1 MLVIRLEYDIYI
13 ILTFAYFLICLILV
27 KQTARG
33 NLHVIIFLRSTNT
46 ATSTLIDSCLQG
58 TQDLT
63 SWYMHQCQL
72 RNLYQEADS
81 TDNTK

>member
-33 NLHVIIFLRSTNT
+33 NLHVIIFLRSTNKVR
-46 ATSTLIDSCLQG
+46 CLQG

-63 SWYMHQCQL
+63 SWYMYQCQL

>member
-27 KQTARG
+27 KQTVRS
-33 NLHVIIFLRSTNT
+33 NLHVIIFLRSTNKVR
-46 ATSTLIDSCLQG
+46 CLQG
-58 TQDLT
+58 TKDLT
-63 SWYMHQCQL
+63 SWYMYQCQL